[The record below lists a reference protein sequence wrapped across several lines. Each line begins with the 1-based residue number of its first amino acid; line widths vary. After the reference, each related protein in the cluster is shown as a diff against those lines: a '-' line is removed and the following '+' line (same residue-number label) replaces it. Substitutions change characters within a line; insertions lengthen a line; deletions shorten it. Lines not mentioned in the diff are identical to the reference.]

1 MTREDIITAAV
12 EIVADEGYDRLT
24 LSRLAGALGVRKASI
39 YYHFTDKQ
47 ELVDSIYV
55 HFRDQFLNLG
65 FAVDFSKDARTVFMT
80 AMSHWKTVFQD
91 RQRAAFI
98 SLVEQRKNIDDR
110 SWDVANSLRLMIRGQ
125 CEAMLEHVMAAGQMR
140 GVSPSL
146 LSLMFSNTVYSA
158 LVDGQGDPDAFL
170 VSFLDS
176 FAK

>member
-1 MTREDIITAAV
+1 M
-12 EIVADEGYDRLT
+12 
-24 LSRLAGALGVRKASI
+24 
-39 YYHFTDKQ
+39 
-47 ELVDSIYV
+47 
-55 HFRDQFLNLG
+55 
-65 FAVDFSKDARTVFMT
+65 
-80 AMSHWKTVFQD
+80 
-91 RQRAAFI
+91 
-98 SLVEQRKNIDDR
+98 EQRKNIDDR